1 MTSHAALCAPSE
13 LCVLRSEAF
22 EAWVLPWGAR
32 LVQVWW
38 LEAPEGPRPLTLGF
52 SDPNAY
58 RLDQMALGS
67 TCGRYA
73 NRLQDAQIQWQGET
87 FPLDVNHPLGHCIH
101 GGSQGFDRVQ
111 WQVAERKADA
121 VTLTMT
127 SEAGHMGFPGTCLTS
142 LRIGWVGNALHWH
155 AQAQVDKPCPLNLVQ
170 HSYWNLAASGDLRGH
185 TLEIAAQQY
194 HPIDQRELP
203 LPLSSVA
210 GTVLDFRQPRVIDPS
225 LAAELE
231 GALLL
236 PENNSGEM
244 REVAHLS
251 VHDLRLRLATDQ
263 PYLHL
268 YAGAGLTPTSPP
280 LGVVHRPAAG
290 LCLETEA
297 MPNGPAL
304 GAPVWYGPDQDYEHR
319 MSWTFDTL

>member
-1 MTSHAALCAPSE
+1 MTAWSISPAPAE
-13 LCVLRSEAF
+13 LCVLRHAGF

-38 LEAPEGPRPLTLGF
+38 LDAPEGPRPLTLGF
-52 SDPNAY
+52 RDPSAY
-58 RLDQMALGS
+58 RTDRMALGS

-73 NRLQDAQIQWQGET
+73 NRLQDAQIHWEGAT

-101 GGSQGFDRVQ
+101 GGSEGFDRVQ
-111 WQVAERKADA
+111 WEVQERTDDA
-121 VTLTMT
+121 LTLHLV
-127 SEAGHMGFPGTCLTS
+127 SEDGHMGFPGTCRAS

-155 AQAQVDKPCPLNLVQ
+155 AKAQVDQPCPLNFVQ
-170 HSYWNLAASGDLRGH
+170 HSYWNLAATSDLRGH
-185 TLEIAAQQY
+185 TLAIAAEQH
-194 HPIDQRELP
+194 HPIDERELP

-210 GTVLDFRQPRVIDPS
+210 GTALDFRQPRKIDPS

-236 PENNSGEM
+236 PENKDGEM
-244 REVAHLS
+244 REVAQLS
-251 VHDLRLRLATDQ
+251 VRDLRLRLATDQ

-268 YAGAGLTPTSPP
+268 YAGASLTSTSPP
-280 LGVVHRPAAG
+280 LGVAHQPAAG

-304 GAPVWYGPDQDYEHR
+304 GAPVWYGPERGYEHR
-319 MSWTFDTL
+319 MSWAFDVL